1 MSLDRLVEA
10 QVQPGSLTRLLLCV
24 AFLGYLSV
32 ALMLDPAHV
41 PFGLLWMAVG
51 LFLTYREYRAHRQ
64 QTDGPST

>member
-32 ALMLDPAHV
+32 ALLLDPAHV
-41 PFGLLWMAVG
+41 PFGLLWVALG
-51 LFLTYREYRAHRQ
+51 IFLLYREYRAYRQ
-64 QTDGPST
+64 RTDGPPA